1 MVPVWVMGEG
11 LSARTAR
18 SLGFS
23 SVGSVA
29 RVGRMAFRL
38 KFWLPRGLYG
48 RAALILIAPIVA
60 IQLVVSIIFIQRH
73 FEGVTR
79 QLSKGAMIE
88 LRFVLAEIDAAPD
101 LAAAQARAA
110 HLGAALAMD
119 VTVPTSVPAPAS
131 DLRGFL
137 DWSGGV
143 MLVTLKEG
151 IPQISGVDLL
161 ADPRVAHL
169 WLETPHGPML
179 VAMSRSRFTVSN
191 PHQLLVVM
199 VAASAFMTAV
209 AFLFLRNQLM
219 PITRLAAAAEA
230 FGKGQTLAYRP
241 RGARE
246 VRAAGAAFLDMRSRI
261 ERQIEQRTRLLSGV
275 SHDLRTPLTRLKL
288 GLAFLPEDDETAA
301 LKRDV
306 QDMER
311 LVDEFLAF
319 VRDEAGEEPVATDP
333 AALVRQ
339 AVENARRMGLLVT
352 LGAVAGEGLVPL
364 RPQAVMR
371 GVENLIMNAVR
382 HGTRAVVSLAL
393 TERACRITVE
403 DDGPGIPKDRREEAL
418 QPFAR
423 LDVARDPNQG
433 GGVGLGL
440 AITADVAR
448 AHGGA
453 LRLGDS
459 EGLGGLRADLIL
471 AR

>member
-1 MVPVWVMGEG
+1 MG
-11 LSARTAR
+11 
-18 SLGFS
+18 
-23 SVGSVA
+23 
-29 RVGRMAFRL
+29 FRF
-38 KFWLPRGLYG
+38 KSWMPRGLYG

-79 QLSKGAMIE
+79 QLSKGTMIE
-88 LRFVLAEIDAAPD
+88 LRFLLAEINAAPD
-101 LAAAQARAA
+101 LEAAMATAD
-110 HLGAALAMD
+110 HLGAGLAMEI
-119 VTVPTSVPAPAS
+119 SLPAVSTGRES
-131 DLRGFL
+131 DQRWFL

-143 MLVTLKEG
+143 VLDTLRDG
-151 IPQISGVDLL
+151 IPQVDSVDLL
-161 ADPRVAHL
+161 ENPRYVIL
-169 WLETPHGPML
+169 WMESDFGP
-179 VAMSRSRFTVSN
+179 VQVQVSRTRFTATN
-191 PHQLLVVM
+191 PHQLLVLM
-199 VAASAFMTAV
+199 LVASIFMTGV
-209 AFLFLRNQLM
+209 AFVFLRNQLM

-230 FGKGQTLAYRP
+230 FGKGQTVVYRP

-246 VRAAGAAFLDMRSRI
+246 VRAAGAAFLDMRNRI
-261 ERQIEQRTRLLSGV
+261 ERQIEQRTRMLSGV

-319 VRDEAGEEPVATDP
+319 VRGEAGEEPVLTDP
-333 AALVRQ
+333 AALVLQ
-339 AVENARRMGLLVT
+339 AVDNAKRMGLAVEA
-352 LGAVAGEGLVPL
+352 GALEGEGMVQM

-371 GVENLIMNAVR
+371 ALENLVMNAVR
-382 HGTRAVVSLAL
+382 HGSRAEVSLTM
-393 TERACRITVE
+393 TERTCRISVE
-403 DDGPGIPKDRREEAL
+403 DDGPGIPRERREEAM
-418 QPFAR
+418 QPFSR
-423 LDVARDPNQG
+423 LDDARDPNRG

-440 AITADVAR
+440 AIAADVAR

-459 EGLGGLRADLIL
+459 ERLGGLKADLIL

>member
-1 MVPVWVMGEG
+1 MG
-11 LSARTAR
+11 
-18 SLGFS
+18 F
-23 SVGSVA
+23 
-29 RVGRMAFRL
+29 RVKSWM
-38 KFWLPRGLYG
+38 PRGLYG

-88 LRFVLAEIDAAPD
+88 LRFVLAEVDAASD
-101 LAAAQARAA
+101 LGSAQARAA

-119 VTVPTSVPAPAS
+119 VVLPAALPSPTVERR
-131 DLRGFL
+131 DFF

-143 MLVTLKEG
+143 MLVTLEDG
-151 IPQISGVDLL
+151 VPQITGMDLQ
-161 ADPRVAHL
+161 ADPRSVHL
-169 WLETPHGPML
+169 WLTTPHGPMQ
-179 VAMSRSRFTVSN
+179 VEMSRSRFTVSN

-209 AFLFLRNQLM
+209 AFVFLRNQLM

-230 FGKGQTLAYRP
+230 FGKGQTVPYRP

-275 SHDLRTPLTRLKL
+275 SHDLRTPLTRLNL
-288 GLAFLPEDDETAA
+288 GLAFLPEDDDTAA
-301 LKRDV
+301 LRRDV
-306 QDMER
+306 QDMVR

-319 VRDEAGEEPVATDP
+319 LRDEAGEEPVATDP
-333 AALVRQ
+333 AALVAQ
-339 AVENARRMGLLVT
+339 AVENAGRMGLDVV
-352 LGAVAGEGLVPL
+352 LGLMDGEGMVRL

-371 GVENLIMNAVR
+371 ALENLIMNAAR
-382 HGTRAVVSLAL
+382 HGSTAEVSLAL
-393 TERACRITVE
+393 TERTCRITVE
-403 DDGPGIPKDRREEAL
+403 DDGPGIPKDRREEAV

-423 LDVARDPNQG
+423 LDDARNPNQG

-448 AHGGA
+448 AHGGM

-459 EGLGGLRADLIL
+459 LRLGGLKADLIL

>member
-1 MVPVWVMGEG
+1 MG
-11 LSARTAR
+11 
-18 SLGFS
+18 F
-23 SVGSVA
+23 
-29 RVGRMAFRL
+29 RVKSWM
-38 KFWLPRGLYG
+38 PRGLYG

-101 LAAAQARAA
+101 FGTAQARAA
-110 HLGAALAMD
+110 HLGPALAMD
-119 VTVPTSVPAPAS
+119 VMLPAPLPS
-131 DLRGFL
+131 LTGERRDVF

-143 MLVTLKEG
+143 MLVTLEEG
-151 IPQISGVDLL
+151 VPQIAGVDLQ
-161 ADPRVAHL
+161 ADPRSVHL
-169 WLETPHGPML
+169 WLTTQHGPML
-179 VAMSRSRFTVSN
+179 VEMSRSRFTVSN

-230 FGKGQTLAYRP
+230 FGKGHTMPYRP

-288 GLAFLPEDDETAA
+288 GLAFLPEDDDTAA
-301 LKRDV
+301 LTRDV

-319 VRDEAGEEPVATDP
+319 VRDEAGEEPVAANP
-333 AALVRQ
+333 AALVAQ
-339 AVENARRMGLLVT
+339 AVENAGRMGLDVT
-352 LGAVAGEGLVPL
+352 LGPVEGEGTVRL

-371 GVENLIMNAVR
+371 ALENLIMNAAR
-382 HGTRAVVSLAL
+382 HGSKAEISLVL
-393 TERACRITVE
+393 TDRTCRITVE
-403 DDGPGIPKDRREEAL
+403 DDGPGIPEDRCEEAM

-423 LDVARDPNQG
+423 LDDARNPNQG

-448 AHGGA
+448 AHGGM

-459 EGLGGLRADLIL
+459 QRLGGLKADLIL

>member
-1 MVPVWVMGEG
+1 MG
-11 LSARTAR
+11 
-18 SLGFS
+18 F
-23 SVGSVA
+23 
-29 RVGRMAFRL
+29 RVKSWM
-38 KFWLPRGLYG
+38 PRGLYG

-101 LAAAQARAA
+101 IGTAQARAA

-119 VTVPTSVPAPAS
+119 VILPSPLPS
-131 DLRGFL
+131 LSGDRRDIF

-151 IPQISGVDLL
+151 VPKIAGVDLQ
-161 ADPRVAHL
+161 ADPRAVHL
-169 WLETPHGPML
+169 WLTTQHGPMR
-179 VAMSRSRFTVSN
+179 VQMSRSRFTVSN

-230 FGKGQTLAYRP
+230 FGKGQTVPYRP

-288 GLAFLPEDDETAA
+288 GLAFLPEDDDTAA
-301 LKRDV
+301 LTRDV

-319 VRDEAGEEPVATDP
+319 VRDEAGEEPVASDP
-333 AALVRQ
+333 ATLVAQ
-339 AVENARRMGLLVT
+339 AVENAGRMGLDVT
-352 LGAVAGEGLVPL
+352 LGQVEGEGSVRL

-371 GVENLIMNAVR
+371 ALENLIMNAVR
-382 HGTRAVVSLAL
+382 HGSKAEVTLAL
-393 TERACRITVE
+393 TDRTCRITVE
-403 DDGPGIPKDRREEAL
+403 DDGPGIPKDRREEAM

-423 LDVARDPNQG
+423 LDHARNPNQG

-448 AHGGA
+448 AHGGM

-459 EGLGGLRADLIL
+459 QRLGGLKADLIL

>member
-1 MVPVWVMGEG
+1 MG
-11 LSARTAR
+11 
-18 SLGFS
+18 F
-23 SVGSVA
+23 
-29 RVGRMAFRL
+29 RV
-38 KFWLPRGLYG
+38 KSWLPRGLYG

-101 LAAAQARAA
+101 LATAQARAA

-119 VTVPTSVPAPAS
+119 VMVPAPLPS
-131 DLRGFL
+131 PSGVRRELF

-143 MLVTLKEG
+143 MLVTLEDG
-151 IPQISGVDLL
+151 VPQITGVDLQ
-161 ADPRVAHL
+161 ADPRSVHL
-169 WLETPHGPML
+169 WLTTPHGPML
-179 VAMSRSRFTVSN
+179 VKMSRSRFTVSN

-230 FGKGQTLAYRP
+230 FGKGQTVPYRP

-288 GLAFLPEDDETAA
+288 GLAFLPEDDDTAA

-319 VRDEAGEEPVATDP
+319 VRDEAGEEPVTSDP
-333 AALVRQ
+333 ATLVAK
-339 AVENARRMGLLVT
+339 AVENAGRMGLDVT
-352 LGAVAGEGLVPL
+352 LAQVEGEGAVRL

-371 GVENLIMNAVR
+371 ALENLIMNAVR
-382 HGTRAVVSLAL
+382 HGSKAQVSLTL
-393 TERACRITVE
+393 TDRTCRITVE
-403 DDGPGIPKDRREEAL
+403 DDGPGIPKDRREEAM

-423 LDVARDPNQG
+423 LDNARNPNQG

-448 AHGGA
+448 AHGGM

-459 EGLGGLRADLIL
+459 QRLGGLKADLIL